1 MVSGLLSLKTSEII
15 FLEIVTQSAYCYGT
29 IFVYTN
35 ELHGGVNISR
45 DVRCSDKSFIFL
57 VRRGR
62 AFVILSLA
70 YDTAGGELL
79 CLPLRPPS
87 NPRVFM

>member
-1 MVSGLLSLKTSEII
+1 MVGGLLSLKTLEII
-15 FLEIVTQSAYCYGT
+15 FLETVTQSAYFYHT

-35 ELHGGVNISR
+35 ELHGGVSISR
-45 DVRCSDKSFIFL
+45 EARCSDKSFTFL

-70 YDTAGGELL
+70 YDTAGKELL

-87 NPRVFM
+87 NPCVFM

>member
-35 ELHGGVNISR
+35 ELRGGVNISR
-45 DVRCSDKSFIFL
+45 DVHCSDKSFIFL